1 MLMARNKE
9 FEINAVL
16 DKAMD
21 LFWRQGYEKTSIQE
35 LVTHM
40 GIHRRS
46 MYDTFGDKHD
56 LFMQVMNRYK
66 TMIETNINN
75 RVHQTNS
82 VKQAIRLLFDMT
94 ISREDDQP
102 KGCLLVN
109 SAVELALLDSEVA
122 AKVQEEFLVTEK
134 LFYNLLV
141 NGQQT
146 GEISKQHSP
155 ENLSV
160 YLNNAWVGLRV
171 LVKTTNDREKLRSL
185 TDTTLSILQ

>member
-1 MLMARNKE
+1 MARSKE

-56 LFMQVMNRYK
+56 LFMDVMNRYK
-66 TMIETNINN
+66 TMIETKINN

-82 VKQAIRLLFDMT
+82 VKMAIRQLFEMT
-94 ISREDDQP
+94 ISKEDDQP
-102 KGCLLVN
+102 KGCLFVN
-109 SAVELALLDSEVA
+109 TAVELALLDSEVA
-122 AKVQEEFLVTEK
+122 AKVHEEFLVTEK
-134 LFYNLLV
+134 LFYELLV
-141 NGQQT
+141 SGQQT
-146 GEISKQHSP
+146 GEISRQHSA
-155 ENLSV
+155 ENLSI

-171 LVKTTNDREKLRSL
+171 LVKTTNDKEKLESL
-185 TDTTLSILQ
+185 IDTTLAILN